1 MLKKMFMYVKSCFVL
16 IVMSF
21 VFCSCSPNNDL
32 PKGAKYF
39 EPIWFENLSKYV
51 TGNHNSISE
60 FKDGFAVATFANM
73 GEEWK
78 VSGKSIA
85 LINKNGEII
94 LGPFRE
100 NVGINIIDKN
110 NFCILSAESTKIV
123 DADNNTKA
131 VFDGS
136 LGWHTYVSYTEK
148 LFNKD
153 GIASCTKTASGQLVG
168 FGLVNQSGET
178 VVPCKYKANFSDA
191 EDEYIVL
198 IKDEERKNADVYHSD
213 GSFSHSISSD
223 YMIEDYKNG
232 LLEIVGAEQTNSGY
246 YQAYGYGFTDIY
258 GNVVVEPAR
267 DRMCSVISKD
277 CVIISN
283 RDNNGCQLLNSNGE
297 IIKSLNINFYNQHD
311 ATEMVNDIFMLDSG
325 YKSYLISSKGD
336 ILKEYNDSRSSKYC
350 GDGIFS
356 LTFGSYNDEHVK
368 LIDSKTGDFIGEQ
381 YGDRMEICF
390 NDGYAFVEDP
400 EYNSSFVID
409 KKGNKCLEGY
419 KISGDVTDRVVRI
432 HNDTTAGI
440 ICLPPIEE

>member
-1 MLKKMFMYVKSCFVL
+1 MLKKKFMHVKVCFVL
-16 IVMSF
+16 IIISF
-21 VFCSCSPNNDL
+21 VFCSCSSNNDL
-32 PKGAKYF
+32 PKGVDYF
-39 EPIWFENLSKYV
+39 EPIWFENLSEYA
-51 TGNHNSISE
+51 TGNSNYISE
-60 FKDGFAVATFANM
+60 FKDGFAVATFSNM

-78 VSGKSIA
+78 VSGKSVA
-85 LINKNGEII
+85 VINKKGEIV
-94 LGPFRE
+94 LGPFHE
-100 NVGINIIDKN
+100 DVYINIIDKN
-110 NFCILSAESTKIV
+110 NFCILSDGVSKIV

-131 VFDGS
+131 VFDGTIEWS
-136 LGWHTYVSYTEK
+136 LSVSSTEH

-153 GIASCTKTASGQLVG
+153 GIASCAKTDSAQLVG
-168 FGLVNQSGET
+168 FGLVNQFGE
-178 VVPCKYKANFSDA
+178 VVAPYKYKRNLSDV

-198 IKDEERKNADVYHSD
+198 IKDEERKNADVYNSD

-223 YMIEDYKNG
+223 YMIQDYKNG
-232 LLEIVGAEQTNSGY
+232 LLEIVGAEQTNFGY

-258 GNVVVEPAR
+258 GNVVVEPVR
-267 DRMCSVISKD
+267 DSECSVISKD
-277 CVIISN
+277 CIIISD

-297 IIKSLNINFYNQHD
+297 IIKNLNINFYN
-311 ATEMVNDIFMLDSG
+311 ATEMVNDVFMLSSG
-325 YKSYLISSKGD
+325 YNSYLINSKGEL
-336 ILKEYNDSRSSKYC
+336 LKEYDGSRYPEYC

-409 KKGNKCLEGY
+409 KKGNKCIEGY
-419 KISGDVTDRVVRI
+419 EISGDVTDRVVRI